1 MNCISNTFDLLRI
14 ILATTAV
21 AGVCSG
27 ATILDGADVQ
37 DYRDL
42 AMRYPSVGKVT
53 GSPFNGSGI
62 LISDRWVLTAGHV
75 AIGKTGGTFTIGGT
89 AHTIQST
96 VTHPGYRFPN
106 NFSDLALLQLAT
118 PVSLVTPAVMLGLA
132 SSQELLGLE
141 AAWVGFGLGGNG
153 LTGAQSPLDH
163 RAFTNVIDVF
173 GPAYGLTGTAF
184 IADFDRPDGSTNAN
198 GSSPTATRL
207 EGNVTSGDSGGGVF
221 ITVGGIQYLVGVTSF
236 TGGFSPGTNS
246 RYGSISGAND
256 LQQFHHW
263 IFDQTGIAAVPEP
276 SVVILAGI
284 SVLRLVCRRRKIG

>member
-1 MNCISNTFDLLRI
+1 MKRIFDTVNLLRI
-14 ILATTAV
+14 ITAIF
-21 AGVCSG
+21 AAAELCSG

-42 AMRYPSVGKVT
+42 ALEYPSVGKVT

-106 NFSDLALLQLAT
+106 NFSDLALLQLTT
-118 PVSLVTPAVMLGLA
+118 PVSTVTPAVMLGLA
-132 SSQELLGLE
+132 SSQDLLGRE

-184 IADFDRPDGSTNAN
+184 ISDFDRPDGSTNAT

-207 EGNVTSGDSGGGVF
+207 EGNVSGGDSGGGVF
-221 ITVGGIQYLVGVTSF
+221 ITVGGIKYLVGVTSF

-256 LQQFHHW
+256 LQQFHQW
-263 IFDQTGIAAVPEP
+263 IFDETGIAAVPEP
-276 SVVILAGI
+276 SVVILGCI
-284 SVLRLVCRRRKIG
+284 SAVGLVSRRRKIR